1 MFHLGNEGN
10 APGMEGNKMEGAVVP
25 GVGQQPY
32 QLELLMPGLQGERS
46 KRLSCLSQGYFGSLL
61 EWLDLAKPTNQPY
74 SPRRAGGHCPKS

>member
-10 APGMEGNKMEGAVVP
+10 APGMEENKMEGAVVP

-32 QLELLMPGLQGERS
+32 QLGLLMPGLQGERS
-46 KRLSCLSQGYFGSLL
+46 KLLSCSSHGYFGSLS

-74 SPRRAGGHCPKS
+74 SPRRAGGRCPKS

>member
-46 KRLSCLSQGYFGSLL
+46 KRLSCLSQGYFG
-61 EWLDLAKPTNQPY
+61 QP
-74 SPRRAGGHCPKS
+74 SWFTRRLVVWALMRKFRGLKRS